1 MVPLGVGSHV
11 RDLDFPTANKKKI
24 TYCNEIDI
32 VIARAKVRVLRC
44 ITVVFKCMLAQVLRL
59 GDGYMASTE
68 CAM

>member
-1 MVPLGVGSHV
+1 VVPLGVGSHV

-44 ITVVFKCMLAQVLRL
+44 ITFVFKCMLAQVLRL